1 MEGFG
6 FRVEGFGRNPAC
18 VGSVLG
24 GFCGGDKNPI
34 NEDSGGI
41 TGLRGAR
48 FKLGRLA
55 TGPA

>member
-1 MEGFG
+1 MSGIRLEGFR

-18 VGSVLG
+18 VGRVLG

-41 TGLRGAR
+41 TGLRGAK
-48 FKLGRLA
+48 F
-55 TGPA
+55 